1 MTPHQT
7 LDFDSCYRAASARD
21 MRFDGRFYTAVT
33 STGIYCRPICPAR
46 TPARRNVRFYRHAAA
61 AEAAG
66 FRPCRRCRPELSPGD
81 PGWDVAADLV
91 GRALRL
97 IDDGVADEYGVA
109 GLAQRLHV
117 TERHLLRL
125 FTARLGAGPLAV
137 ARTRRLLLAK
147 QLLTETALPITDV
160 AFAAG
165 FGSVRQFNATMKE
178 AYGFAPSE
186 LRTSNGPLAAARR
199 APAPRAAGHAVPGTR
214 LSAGPAAD
222 RDVQGTRPGD
232 AQNTRPGDAQGT
244 RAGDAQGA
252 RLATATEPPAAL
264 TLRLNHRAPYDAA
277 TLLGFLAARAIPGME
292 EASPSGYRRA
302 VTGGSIT
309 LTPADGHVKLSVTL
323 DDTRHLAKI
332 VSRCRRLLDLDADPV
347 AIADALG
354 ATTLRALVATR
365 PGLRVPGAF
374 DGFELAVR
382 AVVGQQVS
390 VAGARTLLGRIVAR
404 AGTPARPTP
413 PGGGIARP
421 TLPTDATERPTPPTD
436 ATERSTLPTDMTAR
450 STPPADAPQWSTPSA
465 DVTGGAGADGP
476 FLLFPTA
483 ERLAEADLSGLGLTG
498 RRVATLKALAEKT
511 AAGELDLDAGAD
523 PAETAARLLE
533 IPGIGPWTTG
543 YIVMRALRDPDA
555 WPDGDLGLRRAMRAL
570 DIAEDD
576 VERWRPWR
584 AYAAMHLWSS
594 E

>member
-199 APAPRAAGHAVPGTR
+199 APAPRAAGHAAPETR
-214 LSAGPAAD
+214 HSAGPAAD
-222 RDVQGTRPGD
+222 RD
-232 AQNTRPGDAQGT
+232 AQSTRPGDAQGA
-244 RAGDAQGA
+244 RPGDAQDARLGDAQGV
-252 RLATATEPPAAL
+252 RLATAAEPPAAL

-421 TLPTDATERPTPPTD
+421 TPPTD
-436 ATERSTLPTDMTAR
+436 ATERSTPPTDMTTR
-450 STPPADAPQWSTPSA
+450 STPPADATQWSTPSA
-465 DVTGGAGADGP
+465 GGAGADGP

-523 PAETAARLLE
+523 PAETAARLME

>member
-21 MRFDGRFYTAVT
+21 TRFDGRFYTAVT

-81 PGWDVAADLV
+81 PGWDVPADLV

-109 GLAQRLHV
+109 GLANRLHV

-125 FTARLGAGPLAV
+125 FTAQLGAGPLAV

-147 QLLTETALPITDV
+147 QLLTETSLPITDV
-160 AFAAG
+160 AFASG

-178 AYGFAPSE
+178 AYGFAPSD
-186 LRTSNGPLAAARR
+186 LRTSSGPLARVAARPGSTSPTGTE
-199 APAPRAAGHAVPGTR
+199 APATARTAT
-214 LSAGPAAD
+214 
-222 RDVQGTRPGD
+222 GTRPGT
-232 AQNTRPGDAQGT
+232 ATA
-244 RAGDAQGA
+244 GA
-252 RLATATEPPAAL
+252 RAEAAPAPGMPAAL
-264 TLRLNHRAPYDAA
+264 TLRLTHRTPYDAE
-277 TLLGFLAARAIPGME
+277 TLLAFLSARAIPGVE
-292 EASPSGYRRA
+292 ESGPAGYRRA
-302 VTGGSIT
+302 VPGGVIT
-309 LTPADGHVKLSVTL
+309 LAPADGHVKLSVTL
-323 DDTRHLAKI
+323 DDTRHLARI
-332 VSRCRRLLDLDADPV
+332 VSRCRRLLDLDADPG
-347 AIADALG
+347 AIADVLG
-354 ATTLRALVATR
+354 ATTLRPLVERR

-390 VAGARTLLGRIVAR
+390 VAGARTLLGRIAAR
-404 AGTPARPTP
+404 AGTFAKPCDIPGTPAAAQPSVLAAAGISAGTP
-413 PGGGIARP
+413 AAPAEAR
-421 TLPTDATERPTPPTD
+421 TDSPAGAHPAPP
-436 ATERSTLPTDMTAR
+436 
-450 STPPADAPQWSTPSA
+450 
-465 DVTGGAGADGP
+465 VGAGADGP
-476 FLLFPTA
+476 YLLFPNA

-498 RRVATLKALAEKT
+498 RRIATLKAVAEKV
-511 AAGELDLDAGAD
+511 ADGELDLDGGAD
-523 PAETAARLLE
+523 PAETAARLMA

-555 WPDGDLGLRRAMRAL
+555 WPAGDLGLRRAMKAL
-570 DIAEDD
+570 GIAEDD

-584 AYAAMHLWSS
+584 AYAALHLWSS
-594 E
+594 EGRRLAQVEPETTSSPGPLTSGATTLKETR